1 MISRTDRH
9 RKAAARRK
17 QRVRRL
23 AAHLAAIGFSALVLF
38 AGAYFIWTHDAKRN
52 DAGDAGG
59 PVTDRPPA
67 ATDGPDTGS
76 GTIPAG
82 LDGTPAGGR
91 ENGGMAD
98 PDGAGSEGEPS
109 VRLLFVGDIM
119 MGGRVG
125 ELLEREGYDYP
136 YRHVG
141 AALREADLAV
151 GNLENPITDRGEPA
165 DKTWT
170 FRMSPLAVP
179 ALKESGFDVLS
190 LANNHVLDYGTDGLL
205 DTIRHLDEAG
215 IGRVGGGNDADEAY
229 LPYYTEVQGIR
240 IACLGFS
247 HVVPEVGWKAGKN
260 HPGVADMYDTRRAV
274 ETIKAVRENADLVV
288 VMVHWGIERAEEP
301 EPYQV
306 KKGREFID
314 AGADLVIGSHP
325 HVLQGIESYKGK
337 WIAYSL
343 GNFIFTVSGNADTRQ
358 SAMLQADCRKD
369 GDCRLTLIPVVT
381 GPGQP
386 YYPDE
391 EGAASILDRL
401 NRLSYQV
408 RVNDDGLVV
417 ADPAGRVYDPEKAAR
432 KKPADPGTSAGDAGG
447 EPTADDTGSGP
458 KSGDAA
464 GGITENNGNGGGN
477 GDSDGGAGGTGSDA
491 PQPDRPDQPPVDGET
506 GTNGPVPGNS
516 EAKVPGSGAGSDAG
530 SGTGGTDHRE
540 PPAGH
545 GGLPL
550 PDAAGPGG
558 GLPDGGT
565 VLPGF
570 PVDLDALY

>member
-1 MISRTDRH
+1 
-9 RKAAARRK
+9 
-17 QRVRRL
+17 VRRL
-23 AAHLAAIGFSALVLF
+23 AAHLAAIGFSVLVLF
-38 AGAYFIWTHDAKRN
+38 AGVYFIWTYDAKRSG
-52 DAGDAGG
+52 AGDAGG
-59 PVTDRPPA
+59 PETGLLPV
-67 ATDGPDTGS
+67 ATDGTGTGS
-76 GTIPAG
+76 GTITAGMDGAPAG
-82 LDGTPAGGR
+82 AGGR
-91 ENGGMAD
+91 DHGGTPG
-98 PDGAGSEGEPS
+98 PDDAGSEREPA

-170 FRMSPLAVP
+170 FRTSPLAVP

-190 LANNHVLDYGTDGLL
+190 LANNHVLDYGTDGFL
-205 DTIRHLDEAG
+205 DTLRYLDEAG
-215 IGRVGGGNDADEAY
+215 IGRVGGGIDADEAY
-229 LPYYTEVQGIR
+229 LPYYTEVNGIR

-274 ETIKAVRENADLVV
+274 ETIKAVREDADLVV

-325 HVLQGIESYKGK
+325 HVLQGIESYQGK

-391 EGAASILDRL
+391 DGAASILDRL
-401 NRLSYQV
+401 NRLSYQT
-408 RVNDDGLVV
+408 RVNGDGTVV

-432 KKPADPGTSAGDAGG
+432 KKQADSGTSAGDADGG
-447 EPTADDTGSGP
+447 ATAKNGS
-458 KSGDAA
+458 
-464 GGITENNGNGGGN
+464 GGGN
-477 GDSDGGAGGTGSDA
+477 GGAGGAAGAAGSDA
-491 PQPDRPDQPPVDGET
+491 LQPERPEWPPDDGVA
-506 GTNGPVPGNS
+506 NGQAHGKGRA
-516 EAKVPGSGAGSDAG
+516 EIPGSGAGGA
-530 SGTGGTDHRE
+530 DHRD
-540 PPAGH
+540 PPVGHDGFPVPDPAG
-545 GGLPL
+545 
-550 PDAAGPGG
+550 PDGG
-558 GLPDGGT
+558 GWPDGGT

-570 PVDLDALY
+570 PADLDAWY